1 MAGSPALM
9 TALSIAP
16 VVPVI
21 TIERAEDAVPLAGA
35 LARGGLTVLEVTLR
49 TRNSLE
55 AIREMRKALPEI
67 MVGAGT
73 VTTSAHV
80 QLALEAGAQ
89 FLVSPGVSPGL
100 LPELLAAGVPVLPGV
115 ATASEAMAR
124 TEEGFEIVKL
134 FPAVP
139 IGGLALLKSIAAPLP
154 HIRFMPTG
162 GITEAAA
169 PDFLALPNVVAVG
182 GSWMVDKADLDAADW
197 GAVEA
202 KARAA
207 SRLRKPAPAPMEN
220 R

>member
-1 MAGSPALM
+1 MADINALM
-9 TALSIAP
+9 TALSTAP
-16 VVPVI
+16 IVPVI
-21 TIERAEDAVPLAGA
+21 TIERAEDAVPLAEA

-49 TRNSLE
+49 TGESLT
-55 AIREMRKALPEI
+55 AIREMRKALPDI
-67 MVGAGT
+67 IVGAGT
-73 VTTSAHV
+73 VTTPAHV

-100 LPELLAAGVPVLPGV
+100 LPDLLGAGVPVLPGV
-115 ATASEAMAR
+115 ATASEVMAR

-139 IGGLALLKSIAAPLP
+139 IGGLALLKSMAAPLP

-162 GITEAAA
+162 GITEASA

-182 GSWMVDKADLDAADW
+182 GSWMVDKADLDAGNWA
-197 GAVEA
+197 AVEA

-207 SRLRKPAPAPMEN
+207 AQIRKPQPEHVRP
-220 R
+220 